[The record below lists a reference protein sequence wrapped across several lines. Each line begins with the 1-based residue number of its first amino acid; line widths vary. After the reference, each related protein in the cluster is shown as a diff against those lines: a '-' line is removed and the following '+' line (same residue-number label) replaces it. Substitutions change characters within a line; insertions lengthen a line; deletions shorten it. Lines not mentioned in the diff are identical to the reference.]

1 MNITL
6 IGAGNMGRGIG
17 YRLMA
22 GGHSVTLIDSN
33 RAAADKLAG
42 ELQSVAKKGASVK
55 VADLETARLDD
66 VIILALWY
74 PINQQVVEQLGS
86 RLVGKTVVDIAN
98 PLNSTYDGLAVPSD
112 SSSPEELAKV
122 APAGTKMVKAFNTAF
137 AGTLVAG
144 NVAGQKLDIMIAGD
158 YPDAN
163 QTVAQ
168 IVLDG
173 GMTPIDVGALQRAR
187 LLEGLGLLG
196 ITLQG
201 PHNLNWSSGWRLVH

>member
-22 GGHSVTLIDSN
+22 GGHSVTLIDSDG
-33 RAAADKLAG
+33 AAAGKLAG
-42 ELQSVAKKGASVK
+42 ELQSVAKKVASVK

-66 VIILALWY
+66 VVILALWY

-98 PLNSTYDGLAVPSD
+98 PLNATYDGLAVPSD

>member
-17 YRLMA
+17 YRLVA
-22 GGHSVTLIDSN
+22 GGNSVTLIDSN
-33 RAAADKLAG
+33 AEAAEKLAV
-42 ELQSVAKKGASVK
+42 ELNGVAKNGASVK
-55 VADLETARLDD
+55 VAALDSASLDD
-66 VIILALWY
+66 VVILALWY
-74 PINQQVVEQLGS
+74 PINQAVVERLGS

-98 PLNSTYDGLAVPSD
+98 PLNSTYDGLAVSPD

-144 NVAGQKLDIMIAGD
+144 NAAGHKLDIFIAGD
-158 YPDAN
+158 DADAK

-168 IVLDG
+168 IVSDG

-187 LLEGLGLLG
+187 QLEGLGLLG
-196 ITLQG
+196 ISLQG
-201 PHNLNWSSGWRLVH
+201 PQNLNWSSGWKLVH

>member
-33 RAAADKLAG
+33 GEAANKLAA
-42 ELQSVAKKGASVK
+42 ELQNVAQKGASVK
-55 VADLETARLDD
+55 VADLDTAKLDD
-66 VIILALWY
+66 VVFLALWY

-86 RLVGKTVVDIAN
+86 RLTGKTVVDIAN

-158 YPDAN
+158 YPDAK

-168 IVLDG
+168 IVIDG
-173 GMTPIDVGALQRAR
+173 GMTPIDVGVLQRAR